1 MSLGRIEPE
10 LATLR
15 KLAQQLAKERVEP
28 VTSVHW
34 LAAISLHPGAG
45 RDLLAERQIDS
56 ARIFAAISGRD
67 EDTHLIRTATE
78 SARHTAISMD
88 APHTGG
94 LHLLISFLGETS
106 SCARRTLTAL
116 KVDPLK
122 LRTSALQLGM
132 GLRQRP
138 TSRTAEPASRAAEP
152 RSRAAEPVPLLQQR
166 SNAEEPKRTEGPTRT
181 APARTTPPRLA
192 SSRSTAVAVPLVPKP
207 LAARQNSKV
216 PAEIVSLVPSR
227 SRVAKGE
234 KAEIPA
240 ETQASQLDDK
250 QAPLPA
256 ASVPVDLERF
266 TLKKSE
272 FPALNSYGKNLT
284 LLAAQ
289 GQLEPF
295 VGREAEIDQLLDILA
310 KRNGRSPCLVGS
322 AGIGKSALVRGLAQ
336 STAQSSASHPHDA
349 RLIVEVSFAEL
360 LQGCQQRGML
370 AGRLGAL
377 RAEVEKSGRRVV
389 LFFDELTRLFN
400 GESADEAYAELKL
413 LLAQG
418 MPCIG
423 TSTLEDFRRFVETDR
438 ALSRHFSL
446 VEVEE
451 PCREDAFLILRSVAS
466 SLAEHHHVSYSD
478 EALALS
484 VAWSVRYLPGRALPE
499 KAIAILDLAGARTKR
514 RSLSEVL
521 PEQVAEVVSEQS
533 EVPIERLLQSDH
545 ERMLNL
551 EQLLAERVVGH
562 THELNRISRLLRR
575 NAAGLS
581 SRRPIGTF
589 LLLGPTGV
597 GKTETAK
604 AVAEV
609 LFQSDNAMT
618 RIDLSEYGEAH
629 SVARLIGSPPGYIG
643 HDAGGQLTEAVRKRP
658 YQVVLLDEIEKAHP
672 DVLTT
677 FLGVFDEGRL
687 TDGRGR
693 TVDFTNV
700 VLMLTSNIGSR
711 ETAQGPRRVGFGT
724 GDADPSDGYEG
735 RMLQAAR
742 DVLLPELYN
751 RIDEVLAFRPLSR
764 ERVSEIA
771 TRLLNKLAL
780 DLRMRHQI
788 TLEFGADVVQKLLD
802 LGGYDPLLGARP
814 LKRAIARHI
823 EAPLAEEL
831 LKQALA
837 PGDAILLQAEES
849 GIGFD
854 TVAAS
859 AAE

>member
-15 KLAQQLAKERVEP
+15 RLAQQLAKQRVEP
-28 VTSVHW
+28 VTSLHW

-45 RDLLAERQIDS
+45 RDLLAERRIDS

-67 EDTHLIRTATE
+67 EDTHLIRSATE

-138 TSRTAEPASRAAEP
+138 ASRSAEPS
-152 RSRAAEPVPLLQQR
+152 
-166 SNAEEPKRTEGPTRT
+166 
-181 APARTTPPRLA
+181 ARTHSARPA
-192 SSRSTAVAVPLVPKP
+192 NSRSTAIAVPILPKP
-207 LAARQNSKV
+207 LASRQNSKA
-216 PAEIVSLVPSR
+216 PAELVSMVPTR
-227 SRVAKGE
+227 SKLAKGQ
-234 KAEIPA
+234 KSLISAK
-240 ETQASQLDDK
+240 TQASQVGAIDHKHAELLS
-250 QAPLPA
+250 AVVPL
-256 ASVPVDLERF
+256 DLERF

-272 FPALNSYGKNLT
+272 FPALNNYGKNLT

-289 GQLEPF
+289 GQLEHF

-322 AGIGKSALVRGLAQ
+322 AGIGKSALVRGLAHC
-336 STAQSSASHPHDA
+336 SAQSSASHPHDA
-349 RLIVEVSFAEL
+349 QLIVEVSLAEL

-370 AGRLGAL
+370 AGRLVAL
-377 RAEVEKSGRRVV
+377 RKEVEKSGRRVV
-389 LFFDELTRLFN
+389 LYFDELPRLFA
-400 GESADEAYAELKL
+400 GETAEEAYAELKL

-438 ALSRHFSL
+438 ALCRHFSL

-562 THELNRISRLLRR
+562 THELNRISRILRR

-609 LFQSDNAMT
+609 LFQSEGAMT

-677 FLGVFDEGRL
+677 FLAVFDEGRL

-724 GDADPSDGYEG
+724 HEADQSDGYEA

-788 TLEFGADVVQKLLD
+788 TLEFGPDVIRKLLD

-837 PGDAILLQAEES
+837 PGDAILLQAEEC

-854 TVAAS
+854 TIAAS

>member
-15 KLAQQLAKERVEP
+15 RLAQQLAKQRVEP

-45 RDLLAERQIDS
+45 RDLLAERRIDS

-67 EDTHLIRTATE
+67 EDAQLIRSATE
-78 SARHTAISMD
+78 NARHTAISMD

-138 TSRTAEPASRAAEP
+138 ASRSAEPSARAAEP
-152 RSRAAEPVPLLQQR
+152 S
-166 SNAEEPKRTEGPTRT
+166 
-181 APARTTPPRLA
+181 ARTHSARPA
-192 SSRSTAVAVPLVPKP
+192 SSRSTAIAVPILPKP
-207 LAARQNSKV
+207 LASRQNSKA
-216 PAEIVSLVPSR
+216 PAELVSMVPTR
-227 SRVAKGE
+227 SKLAKGQ
-234 KAEIPA
+234 KSLISAK
-240 ETQASQLDDK
+240 TQASQVGAIDHQRAELLS
-250 QAPLPA
+250 AVVPL
-256 ASVPVDLERF
+256 DLERF

-272 FPALNSYGKNLT
+272 FPALNNYGKNLT

-289 GQLEPF
+289 GQLEEF

-310 KRNGRSPCLVGS
+310 KRNVCSPCLVGS
-322 AGIGKSALVRGLAQ
+322 AGIGKSALVRGLAHR
-336 STAQSSASHPHDA
+336 TAQSSASHPHDA
-349 RLIVEVSFAEL
+349 RLIVEVSLAEL

-370 AGRLGAL
+370 AARLVAL
-377 RAEVEKSGRRVV
+377 RQEVEKSGRRVV
-389 LFFDELTRLFN
+389 LFFDELPRLFS
-400 GESADEAYAELKL
+400 GDTAEEAYAELKL

-562 THELNRISRLLRR
+562 THELNRISRILRR

-609 LFQSDNAMT
+609 LFQSEGAMT

-677 FLGVFDEGRL
+677 FLAVFDEGRL

-724 GDADPSDGYEG
+724 HEADQSDGYEA

-788 TLEFGADVVQKLLD
+788 TLEFGPDVIRKLLD